1 MMIPKGEEEEE
12 EKRCRRYFILSSST
26 REREKKV
33 DEIVSTPER
42 GWGVCRLRERVVV
55 SLPTHRIGFL
65 ETRDELDPIL
75 SI

>member
-1 MMIPKGEEEEE
+1 MIIPGEEEE
-12 EKRCRRYFILSSST
+12 EKRCRRYFTIIIDE
-26 REREKKV
+26 RERKKGR

-42 GWGVCRLRERVVV
+42 GWGVCRLREKVVV